1 MRRRR
6 GISTKTLVALLSL
19 VLLLGCSLGGTLA
32 WLADSTGP
40 VTNTFTVGD
49 IDITLVETTE
59 DYKIV
64 PGVNIAKD
72 PKVTVEG
79 GSEACWLFVKVD
91 EANWPEFKEDDGT
104 TRKVKYAIATDWT
117 KLTGV
122 EGVDNVYYRKVDAET
137 AKAGHEYPV
146 LEGNKVT
153 VSNTLT
159 KSEVQGIGTGENAP
173 TLTFTAYAVQQE
185 GVDTPQKAW
194 EIAQDASVSTT

>member
-32 WLADSTGP
+32 WLADKTDP

-49 IDITLVETTE
+49 IDITLVETTT

-72 PKVTVEG
+72 PKVTVEAD
-79 GSEACWLFVKVD
+79 SEACWLFVKI
-91 EANWPEFKEDDGT
+91 EESANWPDELT
-104 TRKVKYAIATDWT
+104 YTIATGWT

-122 EGVDNVYYRKVDAET
+122 TGVYYREVDAET
-137 AKAGHEYPV
+137 AKNGDDWQVLAGDNTYPDGV
-146 LEGNKVT
+146 VT
-153 VSNTLT
+153 VSDTLT
-159 KSEVQGIGTGENAP
+159 KSELQELASNNP

-185 GVDTPQKAW
+185 GVGTAEEAW
-194 EIAQDASVSTT
+194 NIAQGAGTT

>member
-32 WLADSTGP
+32 WLSDRTDP

-49 IDITLVETTE
+49 IDITLTETTE

-72 PKVTVEG
+72 PKVTVEAN
-79 GSEACWLFVKVD
+79 SEACWLFVKVD
-91 EANWPEFKEDDGT
+91 EANWPDFKEEDNTTLKVDYTIADG
-104 TRKVKYAIATDWT
+104 WT
-117 KLTGV
+117 ALPNVTG
-122 EGVDNVYYRKVDAET
+122 VYYRQVVASGNAQEF
-137 AKAGHEYPV
+137 YV
-146 LEGNKVT
+146 LADNTVT
-153 VSNTLT
+153 VSESLT

-185 GVDTPQKAW
+185 GVKTAAEAWKIANDTTP
-194 EIAQDASVSTT
+194 

>member
-72 PKVTVEG
+72 PKVTVKAN
-79 GSEACWLFVKVD
+79 SEACWLFVKI
-91 EANWPEFKEDDGT
+91 EESANWPDELT
-104 TRKVKYAIATDWT
+104 YAVATGWEE
-117 KLTGV
+117 L
-122 EGVDNVYYRKVDAET
+122 EGGVYYRQVGASE
-137 AKAGHEYPV
+137 KAQEFYV
-146 LEGNKVT
+146 LAGEGEGVYANGMVT
-153 VSNTLT
+153 VSDTLT
-159 KSEVQGIGTGENAP
+159 KSELQKLTPNP

-185 GVDTPQKAW
+185 GVADAGTAW
-194 EIAQDASVSTT
+194 EIAQDTSAT

>member
-19 VLLLGCSLGGTLA
+19 VLLLGCSLSGTLA
-32 WLADSTGP
+32 WLADKTDP

-49 IDITLVETTE
+49 IDITLVETTT

-72 PKVTVEG
+72 PKVTVEAD
-79 GSEACWLFVKVD
+79 SEACWLFVKVD
-91 EANWPEFKEDDGT
+91 EDNWPTFTESDGTTT
-104 TRKVKYAIATDWT
+104 TRKVDYAIATGWT

-122 EGVDNVYYRKVDAET
+122 EGVDNVYYRQVGASD
-137 AKAGHEYPV
+137 KAQEFYV
-146 LEGNKVT
+146 LADNTVT
-153 VSNTLT
+153 VSDTLT
-159 KSEVQGIGTGENAP
+159 KGELQKITTNP

-185 GVDTPQKAW
+185 GVADAAAAW
-194 EIAQDASVSTT
+194 EIANDTTT

>member
-19 VLLLGCSLGGTLA
+19 VLLLGCSLSGTLA
-32 WLADSTGP
+32 WLADKTDP

-49 IDITLVETTE
+49 IDITLVETTT

-72 PKVTVEG
+72 PKVTVEAD
-79 GSEACWLFVKVD
+79 SEACWLFVKVD
-91 EANWPEFKEDDGT
+91 EDNWPTFTESDGTTT
-104 TRKVKYAIATDWT
+104 TRKVDYAIATGWT

-122 EGVDNVYYRKVDAET
+122 EGVDNVYYRQVGASD
-137 AKAGHEYPV
+137 KAQQFYV
-146 LEGNKVT
+146 LADNTVT
-153 VSNTLT
+153 VSDTLT
-159 KSEVQGIGTGENAP
+159 KGELQKITTNP

-185 GVDTPQKAW
+185 GVADAATAW
-194 EIAQDASVSTT
+194 DIAKDASAT

>member
-32 WLADSTGP
+32 WLADSTDP

-49 IDITLVETTE
+49 IDITLVETTT

-64 PGVNIAKD
+64 PGVDIAKD

-91 EANWPEFKEDDGT
+91 EANWPTFTEDDGT
-104 TRKVKYAIATDWT
+104 TLKVKYTIAGGWT

-122 EGVDNVYYRKVDAET
+122 EDNVYYRQVSASTEDQT
-137 AKAGHEYPV
+137 FPV
-146 LEGNKVT
+146 LAGDTVT
-153 VSNTLT
+153 VSSTLT
-159 KSEVQGIGTGENAP
+159 KGEVQGIGTGEDAP

-185 GVDTPQKAW
+185 GVADAAAAW
-194 EIAQDASVSTT
+194 KIANTTT

>member
-32 WLADSTGP
+32 WLSDRTDP

-49 IDITLVETTE
+49 IDITLTETTE

-72 PKVTVEG
+72 PKVTVLAN
-79 GSEACWLFVKVD
+79 SEACWLFVKVVED
-91 EANWPEFKEDDGT
+91 NWPTFTESDGTTT
-104 TRKVKYAIATDWT
+104 TRKVNYTLAQGWKP
-117 KLTGV
+117 L
-122 EGVDNVYYRKVDAET
+122 EGESGVYYRQVSASG
-137 AKAGHEYPV
+137 KAQEFYV
-146 LEGNKVT
+146 LAGNEVT

>member
-72 PKVTVEG
+72 PKVTVKAN
-79 GSEACWLFVKVD
+79 SEACWLFVKI
-91 EANWPEFKEDDGT
+91 EESANWPDELT
-104 TRKVKYAIATDWT
+104 YAVATGWEE
-117 KLTGV
+117 L
-122 EGVDNVYYRKVDAET
+122 EGGVYYRQVGASE
-137 AKAGHEYPV
+137 KAQEFYV
-146 LEGNKVT
+146 LAGEGEGVYANGMVT
-153 VSNTLT
+153 VSENLT
-159 KSEVQGIGTGENAP
+159 KSELQQLTPNP

-185 GVDTPQKAW
+185 GVDTPEEAW
-194 EIAQDASVSTT
+194 DIAKGAATT

>member
-32 WLADSTGP
+32 WLSDSTGP

-49 IDITLVETTE
+49 IDITLVETTT

-64 PGVNIAKD
+64 PGVDIAKD

-79 GSEACWLFVKVD
+79 GSEACWLFVEVD
-91 EANWPEFKEDDGT
+91 EANWPEFKESDKT
-104 TRKVKYAIATDWT
+104 TRKVKYTIDIDNGWQELTDVP
-117 KLTGV
+117 G
-122 EGVDNVYYRKVDAET
+122 VYYRQVGASE
-137 AKAGHEYPV
+137 KAQEFYV
-146 LEGNKVT
+146 LAGEGEGVYANGMVT
-153 VSNTLT
+153 VSENLT
-159 KSEVQGIGTGENAP
+159 KSELQQITTNP

-185 GVDTPQKAW
+185 GVDTPQEAW
-194 EIAQDASVSTT
+194 NIAQGAGTT